1 MTVLVNST
9 ATSLASPSS
18 PTPEFSLEQRLKQ
31 LEIEDECWS
40 PSPSLNDDEKK
51 IDLLVPSK
59 TTLKAI
65 DFREDELNTTIS
77 LPTSLPS
84 PDDQK
89 VNVIDDT
96 LCYKKKMKNEKF
108 CKAKESTIPRFYYNK
123 GEPKAR
129 RLACERNRERMVPR
143 QDFLVFL

>member
-1 MTVLVNST
+1 MTVLINST

-31 LEIEDECWS
+31 IEIEDECWS

-51 IDLLVPSK
+51 IEFLVPSK
-59 TTLKAI
+59 NILKSI
-65 DFREDELNTTIS
+65 DFKEDELNTTIS
-77 LPTSLPS
+77 FPASLPS
-84 PDDQK
+84 PEDQQ

-96 LCYKKKMKNEKF
+96 LCNKKKMKSENF
-108 CKAKESTIPRFYYNK
+108 CKAKEATIPRFYYNK
-123 GEPKAR
+123 GEPNAR

-143 QDFLVFL
+143 QDFLGFR

>member
-1 MTVLVNST
+1 MTVLINST

-31 LEIEDECWS
+31 IEIEDECWS
-40 PSPSLNDDEKK
+40 PSPSLDDDEKR
-51 IDLLVPSK
+51 IELLVPSK

-65 DFREDELNTTIS
+65 GFKEDELNTTIS
-77 LPTSLPS
+77 LPASLPS
-84 PDDQK
+84 PEDQQ

-96 LCYKKKMKNEKF
+96 LCNKKKMKNEKS
-108 CKAKESTIPRFYYNK
+108 CKAKEITIPRFYYNE

-143 QDFLVFL
+143 QDLLVFL